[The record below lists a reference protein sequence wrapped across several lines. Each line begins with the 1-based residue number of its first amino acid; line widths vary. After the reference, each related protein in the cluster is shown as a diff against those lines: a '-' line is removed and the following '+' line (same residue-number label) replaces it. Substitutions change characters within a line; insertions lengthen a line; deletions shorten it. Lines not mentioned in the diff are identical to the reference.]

1 MVFKLMNKVN
11 RLQRQNDALKRK
23 LEGDIAVINK
33 YFPIDTNE
41 ANKNKKIDV
50 VENMLGKKDQEFFQ
64 NAVIFFKS
72 KGGSDCRKLIF
83 NCMIAAITNEV
94 ANQYSFTGRKAPR
107 KSFKDLRLC
116 TCLYPAITNEV
127 ANQYSFTG
135 RKAPR
140 KSFKDLRL
148 CTCLYQAV
156 KLAFPNADDNDIK
169 EGISAW
175 LDTANTRLKREAS
188 GKGPKRA
195 PFQPIVIDETLNS
208 GEESDP

>member
-1 MVFKLMNKVN
+1 MVFKLIKKVN
-11 RLQRQNDALKRK
+11 RLKRQNDALKRK
-23 LEGDIAVINK
+23 LEGGYRNTRSTDKQLSLQDIAVINN
-33 YFPIDTNE
+33 YFPIDANE

-94 ANQYSFTGRKAPR
+94 ANQYSFIG
-107 KSFKDLRLC
+107 S
-116 TCLYPAITNEV
+116 
-127 ANQYSFTG
+127 
-135 RKAPR
+135 KAPR

-156 KLAFPNADDNDIK
+156 KLAFPNANDDDIK
-169 EGISAW
+169 VE
-175 LDTANTRLKREAS
+175 KVQ
-188 GKGPKRA
+188 KGRHSS
-195 PFQPIVIDETLNS
+195 Q
-208 GEESDP
+208 